1 VLAEL
6 ADRYATLICFAA
18 VAAGIPVNPAASID
32 TARAAAAM
40 PLLQRLAD
48 QLRFI
53 SSPYARI
60 L

>member
-18 VAAGIPVNPAASID
+18 VAEGIPVNPAASID
-32 TARAAAAM
+32 TASAAAAM
-40 PLLQRLAD
+40 ALLLRLGD
-48 QLRFI
+48 EFRSI